1 MSAGKK
7 VLEALIVYSKI
18 EVKRDGSD
26 LKKYTED
33 GQQVKSPSYTDF
45 NADAIQKELTQNTKL
60 IKMTM
65 GEEGNSSASDS
76 EPSAD
81 NLDED
86 EMAKIAPIKPAD
98 TVTNMFI
105 YFIFIKMFIEIL
117 YMQINVQIK
126 MDILFLTI
134 IYLIFI
140 KIKNKIQLLQLINF

>member
-86 EMAKIAPIKPAD
+86 EMAKIAPIK
-98 TVTNMFI
+98 I
-105 YFIFIKMFIEIL
+105 IKKPEIKKKEEKKPPVPKKL
-117 YMQINVQIK
+117 EKPLVKKPPSPI
-126 MDILFLTI
+126 
-134 IYLIFI
+134 
-140 KIKNKIQLLQLINF
+140 